1 MANLWN
7 PVCSLWSQGKGAQLR
22 LCQQSPECRLRWTRR
37 RPGKRRYAAKTSI
50 PLLKWNL
57 VVPAHPMMAA
67 ESSSRKTASCAH
79 LAGETALPSSSRVS
93 WAWEYSPPR
102 PLSLISFR
110 IRWGCWHFGSPAV
123 ASRSQARGPYGELA
137 TIWPS
142 AGGEYVYLSRSYGPV
157 AGFLSGWTSL
167 VAGFS
172 GTLAA
177 SSIALVVYA
186 GHYLPGLSSDQ
197 PLVSLQALGLTLSL
211 SSRSIAAALI
221 IVCFAA
227 VHIFSLRAGK
237 IAQNFLSLLIV
248 GTFAAFAPGGFAVGE
263 GSWTHFQS
271 LGVQLH
277 PKSWLLALIPVMFTY
292 SGWNAAAYLSEEI
305 QGPRRT
311 IRSVLTTGTWVVIV
325 LYTVLNALY
334 LYAMPPAQMR
344 GASNVA
350 TEAARARFGPGR
362 DFVTPVLILTL
373 LGTISAT
380 TIAGPRVYFAM
391 ARDRAFI
398 PIFGRRSG
406 RFGTPAL
413 AIALQALWSSVL
425 VMIIG
430 FEQILMSTGFAL
442 VLSSGAA
449 VAGLFLVRRRGGDFQ
464 RKSSIPLFSPA
475 VFVFVSGV
483 IVINTV
489 LEAPRVALMGVLLI
503 AAGLPIYVFCRM
515 NRPADADTSSEPW
528 LAEEG

>member
-1 MANLWN
+1 M
-7 PVCSLWSQGKGAQLR
+7 S
-22 LCQQSPECRLRWTRR
+22 T
-37 RPGKRRYAAKTSI
+37 I
-50 PLLKWNL
+50 
-57 VVPAHPMMAA
+57 
-67 ESSSRKTASCAH
+67 
-79 LAGETALPSSSRVS
+79 SRVS
-93 WAWEYSPPR
+93 IAVDAAEARKAALRRQNVNSLVEMESCCASTPDDGRREFLPENR
-102 PLSLISFR
+102 LLRTFSRRDGIALIVSSVVGMGIFTTPALVANLVPNPLGLLALWIAG
-110 IRWGCWHFGSPAV
+110 GCLALAGA
-123 ASRSQARGPYGELA
+123 RSYGELA